1 MKRTGAAAAV
11 ATDELAVPDATSLGI
26 VGAGVQSY
34 TQLEA
39 IAAVRDIDEVVI
51 SDLDEER
58 VADFID
64 AFEGRFDVR
73 AGSIAEAGHCDVLST
88 VTPVE
93 SPSSAP
99 TTWATTPT
107 STRWARTPRANT
119 NSPTTSC

>member
-51 SDLDEER
+51 SDPTR
-58 VADFID
+58 SASPTSSTPS
-64 AFEGRFDVR
+64 R
-73 AGSIAEAGHCDVLST
+73 AAST
-88 VTPVE
+88 
-93 SPSSAP
+93 SAP
-99 TTWATTPT
+99 APSRRPATATC
-107 STRWARTPRANT
+107 SRR
-119 NSPTTSC
+119 